1 MVLSGTYIVHP
12 CGFWISFSWHVCSQL
27 QPSCRAAPRNGS
39 PRSNEVFLCELE
51 QFEASS
57 LFWRSHAQPSCCG
70 PASYLWFVS
79 MNHSKTHI
87 YIKRPDQLLLR
98 RFNGS
103 FSALILFLSEGR
115 QNTWLPVNDEA
126 RGVCWKCVFWSTQR
140 RPSLLLHKSCASL
153 HTEEELLW
161 KCFFWW
167 WHCFV
172 WASH

>member
-1 MVLSGTYIVHP
+1 MIAS
-12 CGFWISFSWHVCSQL
+12 SQHVCSHL
-27 QPSCRAAPRNGS
+27 LPSCSAAPRNGS

-51 QFEASS
+51 RCQASS
-57 LFWRSHAQPSCCG
+57 LFWRSHGQPSCCG
-70 PASYLWFVS
+70 PASYLRFVS

-87 YIKRPDQLLLR
+87 HIKRLDQKLLR

-103 FSALILFLSEGR
+103 FSAVISFRSEGR
-115 QNTWLPVNDEA
+115 QREWLPLNDEVWS
-126 RGVCWKCVFWSTQR
+126 VCWKCVFWSTQPQ
-140 RPSLLLHKSCASL
+140 PSLLLLKPCAFL

-161 KCFFWW
+161 KCFFFFFFWW